1 MQYQSMNPE
10 QHTTPRSFGMPSR
23 VDNVYG
29 YMLPQLGS
37 NNNSNI
43 NNRSGNASTAASTMD
58 SLAWMNFRHQN
69 PNPGMPDS
77 MGRTF
82 SRPWDR

>member
-1 MQYQSMNPE
+1 MAA
-10 QHTTPRSFGMPSR
+10 R

-29 YMLPQLGS
+29 YMPPQLGS
-37 NNNSNI
+37 STSNNNNNNNNNNNSNI
-43 NNRSGNASTAASTMD
+43 NNRSGNASTAAGTMD
-58 SLAWMNFRHQN
+58 SLDWMNFRNQN

-82 SRPWDR
+82 SRPWDQ